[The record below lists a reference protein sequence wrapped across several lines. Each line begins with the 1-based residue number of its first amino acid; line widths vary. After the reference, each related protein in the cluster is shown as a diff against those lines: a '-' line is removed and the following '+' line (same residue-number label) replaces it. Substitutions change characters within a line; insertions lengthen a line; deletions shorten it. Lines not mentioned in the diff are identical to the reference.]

1 MLYLLNLRKHSNQT
15 ELDQFFKVIQGKK
28 EPSEVI
34 TKSAFFQARKQLS
47 HTAFIALNQQ
57 VVKGV
62 YQSDWKPKTWKG
74 FRLCAIDGTSIRLP
88 NEPDI
93 IEHFGVQK
101 GRPEQGQCAMGMASV
116 FYDVLN
122 KIVIDSGIH
131 PRLTSERQCA
141 EDHLQFSDEND
152 LVIFDR
158 GYVAF
163 WLYAYLLDKN
173 ISFCIRAKTKQS
185 LLIRDFVKSGKK
197 EALVS
202 FEPNKPSIKTCEE
215 KGLSTKPITLR
226 LVRVDLPN
234 EVEVLVTSLTDQE
247 VYDCSIFKSLYHL
260 RWGIEENY
268 KRLKQWAE
276 IENFSGKSTLSVKQ
290 DFYAKIVASNL
301 TTLMEIQAQE
311 IVDKR
316 TRYLK
321 RNYQINYAQA
331 LSKMKHRIISLIIN
345 KSGDI
350 VTLIKHTAGYISRTI
365 EAVREGRSYPRRLKN
380 IKNDI
385 HFPAYKSSL

>member
-1 MLYLLNLRKHSNQT
+1 MLNLRKHSNQT
-15 ELDQFFKVIQGKK
+15 ELDPFFKTLLDKK
-28 EPSEVI
+28 EASQEV
-34 TKSAFFQARKQLS
+34 TKQAFFQARKQLS
-47 HTAFIALNQQ
+47 YTAFTALN
-57 VVKGV
+57 
-62 YQSDWKPKTWKG
+62 YQLNNDIYNSDWMPKTWKG

-88 NEPDI
+88 SEPDI

-101 GRPEQGQCAMGMASV
+101 GRPEQGLCPMGMASV

-131 PRLTSERQCA
+131 HRLTSEKQCA
-141 EDHLQFSDEND
+141 EDHLQFSGAND
-152 LVIFDR
+152 LVLFDR

-163 WLYAYLLDKN
+163 WLYAYLLKQN
-173 ISFCIRAKTKQS
+173 ISFCMRAKTNQS
-185 LLIRDFVKSGKK
+185 LVIKDFVKSGKR
-197 EALVS
+197 EAIVT

-215 KGLSTKPITLR
+215 KRLSTKPITLR

-234 EVEVLVTSLTDQE
+234 EVEVLVTNLMDEET
-247 VYDCSIFKSLYHL
+247 YDSSIFKSLYHL

-268 KRLKQWAE
+268 KRLKQWVE
-276 IENFSGKSTLSVKQ
+276 IENFSGKSALSVKQ
-290 DFYAKIVASNL
+290 DFYAKILASNL

-331 LSKMKHRIISLIIN
+331 LSKMKHRIVLLITSQTG
-345 KSGDI
+345 KAAA
-350 VTLIKHTAGYISRTI
+350 LIKQSILYISKTI
-365 EAVREGRSYPRRLKN
+365 EAVKPDRSYPRRLKN
-380 IKNDI
+380 IKNNI
-385 HFPAYKSSL
+385 HFPAYKCSL

>member
-1 MLYLLNLRKHSNQT
+1 MNLRKHSNQT
-15 ELDQFFKVIQGKK
+15 ELDQFFKTILNKK
-28 EPSEVI
+28 AASETI
-34 TKSAFFQARKQLS
+34 TKSAFFQARQQLS
-47 HTAFIALNQQ
+47 YTAFQALNHQIIDDI
-57 VVKGV
+57 
-62 YQSDWKPKTWKG
+62 YQGSWKPKTWKG

-93 IEHFGVQK
+93 IEHFGIQK
-101 GRPEQGQCAMGMASV
+101 GRPEQGQCTMGMASV

-122 KIVIDSGIH
+122 KVVIDSGIY
-131 PRLTSERQCA
+131 PRTTSEKQCA
-141 EDHLQFSDEND
+141 EDHLQFSRDND
-152 LVIFDR
+152 LVLFDR

-163 WLYAYLLDKN
+163 WLYAYLQKQN
-173 ISFCIRAKTKQS
+173 ISFCVRAKTNQDLRIK
-185 LLIRDFVKSGKK
+185 DFVKSGKR
-197 EALVS
+197 ESIVT
-202 FEPNKPSIKTCEE
+202 FYPNKPSIKTCEE
-215 KGLSTKPITLR
+215 KELSTKPIKLR

-234 EVEVLVTSLTDQE
+234 EVEVLVTNLMDRE
-247 VYDCSIFKSLYHL
+247 VYDEFIFKSLYHL

-268 KRLKQWAE
+268 KRLKQWVE
-276 IENFSGKSTLSVKQ
+276 IENFSGKSTLAVKQ

-316 TRYLK
+316 SRHLK
-321 RNYQINYAQA
+321 RSYQINYAQA
-331 LSKMKHRIISLIIN
+331 LSKMKHRIILLVTYRTDN
-345 KSGDI
+345 I
-350 VTLIKHTAGYISRTI
+350 VTLIKQTVEYLSKTV